1 MMTNGDGIHR
11 SHFANQINKSL
22 LGERVQIA
30 GWVEDIRDIGKLVF
44 LLIRDVSGIVQTV
57 VTGDHLLALKDLT
70 RHSIVIV
77 SGIIQVGK
85 AKDFDVE
92 IKVNHVDIISKAV
105 QPLPLD
111 PAGRIDSALD
121 KRIDSRALDLRNPKI
136 SEIFRLKSYVTQVI
150 RSVLQSD
157 RFIEVQTPKI
167 IGTASEG
174 GANLFSVNY
183 FDTVAY
189 LAQSPQLYKEQ
200 LILSLD
206 RVFEIAPYFRAE
218 KSHTVRH
225 LCEFVSIDIEAAF
238 LDSNDV
244 MDIAE
249 KLLANVLNQLSLTL
263 EVAESTYLNKDSIL
277 ELSRSKIERF
287 SYKHCVDV
295 LNDDGEKIEYGDDLS
310 DSALRKLGQIHKGF
324 YFITDWPLKLK
335 PFYIHEKENDPFL
348 SESFDLQFGYLELI
362 SGGRRE
368 HDISKL
374 RQRIIG
380 QGLDPAGFEDHLRA
394 FEWGMPPHSGWGLG
408 LDRLMMVLTNAQ
420 NVREVVLYPR
430 DTQRLHP

>member
-1 MMTNGDGIHR
+1 MASCDRIHR
-11 SHFANQINKSL
+11 SHFANQINKNL
-22 LGERVQIA
+22 LGKRVQIA
-30 GWVEDIRDIGKLVF
+30 GWVEEIRDIGKLAF
-44 LLIRDVSGIVQTV
+44 LLIRDVSGLVQTV
-57 VTGDHLLALKDLT
+57 VTGDYLLALKDLT

-92 IKVNHVDIISKAV
+92 VKVDNIDIISKAV

-111 PAGRIDSALD
+111 PASRIDSALD

-136 SEIFRLKSYVTQVI
+136 SEIFRLKSSMTAAI
-150 RSVLQSD
+150 RSVLQSE

-225 LCEFVSIDIEAAF
+225 LSEFVSIDIEAAF
-238 LDSNDV
+238 LDYNDV

-249 KLLANVLNQLSLTL
+249 RILANVLNQISLTL
-263 EVAESTYLNKDSIL
+263 EVGELTYIDKDSIL
-277 ELSRSKIERF
+277 
-287 SYKHCVDV
+287 
-295 LNDDGEKIEYGDDLS
+295 N
-310 DSALRKLGQIHKGF
+310 
-324 YFITDWPLKLK
+324 
-335 PFYIHEKENDPFL
+335 
-348 SESFDLQFGYLELI
+348 
-362 SGGRRE
+362 
-368 HDISKL
+368 
-374 RQRIIG
+374 
-380 QGLDPAGFEDHLRA
+380 
-394 FEWGMPPHSGWGLG
+394 
-408 LDRLMMVLTNAQ
+408 
-420 NVREVVLYPR
+420 
-430 DTQRLHP
+430 